1 MKIKM
6 IAILV
11 VGLFLHLFNTN
22 ASATPVEDNA
32 QSVLTILPAGT
43 INVAPHQPEVLPNST
58 RGIINALCDV
68 KLNIV
73 SCPFL
78 PNDGLIT
85 CDSNG
90 DGIDEVSIKLKDI
103 TIINTLLVQVTIPSL
118 TPQLPGTA
126 FPLACCGGEA
136 SLMLLKKVGEGDDN
150 IFGEYTQKT
159 TCPIDLGVRAPVVIS
174 ASPSGG
180 NCGIEQN
187 LQIPGSCFTLPFIVS
202 TDAAGNPVYLPG
214 TTKNVDA
221 VYAVEAGNPGNV
233 IQAKRFV
240 ILTHNMIDA
249 LFAFGEANAGKTFLI
264 YVTGPNGTSRNL
276 TVRPQGTPTSCPLG
290 NEQGIQVTFSCDKKP
305 TSGGDSAP
313 VSFPAAQVLN
323 CKLERSEAGA
333 FSLTLTGKRISAD
346 AKITVGGLTP
356 KKVKVKTSD
365 TDSPGFFTKAIL
377 KGRFCNGLPG
387 IVFIENPGERQSSAF
402 QCAAVC
408 NAP

>member
-1 MKIKM
+1 MKIKL
-6 IAILV
+6 ITISLFS
-11 VGLFLHLFNTN
+11 LFLCLFGAKALA
-22 ASATPVEDNA
+22 ASALDIVSTGI
-32 QSVLTILPAGT
+32 TILPVGPV
-43 INVAPHQPEVLPNST
+43 NVAPHQPEVLPNST

-78 PNDGLIT
+78 PNAGVIT

-90 DGIDEVSIKLKDI
+90 DGVDEVSIQLKDI
-103 TIINTLLVQVTIPSL
+103 TIINSLLVQMTIPSL
-118 TPQLPGTA
+118 PPHLSGTA

-136 SLMLLKKVGEGDDN
+136 SITLLKKVGDGDDN
-150 IFGEYTQKT
+150 IFGEYTLKT

-174 ASPSGG
+174 ASPSAG
-180 NCGIEQN
+180 NCAIGQN
-187 LQIPGSCFTLPFIVS
+187 LQIPGSCFTLPFTVS
-202 TDAAGNPVYLPG
+202 TNAEGEPVYLPG

-221 VYAVEAGNPGNV
+221 VYAVEVGNPSNV
-233 IQAKRFV
+233 IQAKTFV

-249 LFAFGEANAGKTFLI
+249 FFEFGDANAGKTFLI

-276 TVRPQGTPTSCPLG
+276 TVRPQGTPASCPLG

-323 CKLERSEAGA
+323 CKLERNEAGA
-333 FSLTLTGKRISAD
+333 FSLTITGKRISPD
-346 AKITVGGLTP
+346 AKITVGGVIP
-356 KKVKVKTSD
+356 KKMKVKTQD
-365 TDSPGFFTKAIL
+365 TENSGFFTKAIL

-387 IVFIENPGERQSSAF
+387 VIFIENPGERSSQAF
-402 QCAAVC
+402 QCAETC
-408 NAP
+408 NVP